1 MDFQPGLRIGKFN
14 VVEFFTRDRI
24 FDCTRRIMEILY
36 NFIKNTKKR
45 IMILRYFEIRFS
57 SIWSFSFESSL
68 WKGKYKY
75 PFLYFYLWML
85 KFGYE
90 VDLRFLQIPDEC
102 PEKSIVLRRCSNLS

>member
-45 IMILRYFEIRFS
+45 IIFIILEFDFLQLGVFLFNLRYGKGNINTLFS
-57 SIWSFSFESSL
+57 ISIS
-68 WKGKYKY
+68 G
-75 PFLYFYLWML
+75 
-85 KFGYE
+85 
-90 VDLRFLQIPDEC
+90 C
-102 PEKSIVLRRCSNLS
+102 